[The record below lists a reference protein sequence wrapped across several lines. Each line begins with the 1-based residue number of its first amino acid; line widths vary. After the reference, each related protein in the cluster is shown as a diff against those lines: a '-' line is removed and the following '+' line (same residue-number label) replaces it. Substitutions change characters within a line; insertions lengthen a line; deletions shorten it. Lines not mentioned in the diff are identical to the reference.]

1 MVSSR
6 SVVASSGA
14 VGAFGGSVV
23 ASSGQERAFGGSIV
37 PSSVSVV
44 G

>member
-1 MVSSR
+1 MATR
-6 SVVASSGA
+6 
-14 VGAFGGSVV
+14 GSVV
-23 ASSGQERAFGGSIV
+23 ASSGEERASGGSIV

>member
-1 MVSSR
+1 MATR
-6 SVVASSGA
+6 
-14 VGAFGGSVV
+14 GSVV
-23 ASSGQERAFGGSIV
+23 ASSGQGRASGGSIV